1 MSRETSPAHVDIG
14 VPGPSV
20 FPEDNVVV
28 AHCGSGSSITAA
40 TTTTTTTT
48 TTPTNIKSPRGLH
61 PTLSHPSLNFEERKC
76 ASDSESSLSLTLEQN
91 MNNTQSQASSSDD
104 SQPVPNGTLE
114 NAPSPSAREG
124 SPSNSDATIYAHSRE
139 VTPEPEIP
147 EPEIQAP
154 ANEEPQNQ
162 LADDINIDPLLVEGA
177 PTVIV
182 EDDRDQL
189 AKIEYAKAMGVK
201 VRDFYYEMTRPNP
214 LLAPACSP
222 ESQQTPSRPDF
233 SDVKL
238 AAKVFTPFEP
248 YLAFRGA
255 RALHQRKNSLSRP
268 KLPPIE
274 LVYLIS
280 IGWIKL
286 ADCDWQSACEMLGQG
301 LLSYAQ
307 VQPEFRI
314 RTSRWSRLPT
324 EEDVERLI
332 NVSKPTEQTEA
343 QSTIEP
349 TDVEE
354 KRSDNGP
361 FGISLLHLVDNAI
374 LEEIYKE
381 IVRVDE
387 EGEGAKENLD
397 HIWSQPH
404 TGQCAAMLFKPI
416 LERLRKPFALTAPL
430 DSLPTELFD
439 FQNEAGQD
447 ANELGHSVEANE
459 VMASQ
464 AGSRGVK
471 RTRLP
476 EESSEPLEE
485 HDKDPLSS
493 PLSSPPSLPVRQS
506 PQQDVPQPRK
516 RRRVLD
522 DDNAGTPS
530 TSSMSAP
537 APTPAAAGSPSAI
550 RILRNRTYRTDAPT
564 RGKSRPRK
572 RKTKAVAKEPKASP
586 SLVPTNNTPSGSDGK
601 GKKRSRE
608 EEMDSSSMEPRK
620 KRLAGR
626 VDAVADEAPAIP
638 SPATA
643 PTVGSRDETIDAVNP
658 LPAADAP
665 TPEAQD
671 EKNVVAVAPI
681 GPEINVNSVHNLL
694 VPPARRRGAPLGLS
708 RMRTYRNLGEPSRR

>member
-1 MSRETSPAHVDIG
+1 
-14 VPGPSV
+14 
-20 FPEDNVVV
+20 
-28 AHCGSGSSITAA
+28 
-40 TTTTTTTT
+40 
-48 TTPTNIKSPRGLH
+48 
-61 PTLSHPSLNFEERKC
+61 
-76 ASDSESSLSLTLEQN
+76 

-447 ANELGHSVEANE
+447 ANELGQSVEANE

-550 RILRNRTYRTDAPT
+550 RVLRNRTYRTDAPT

-586 SLVPTNNTPSGSDGK
+586 SLVPTNNTPSGSDRK

-638 SPATA
+638 SSATA

-694 VPPARRRGAPLGLS
+694 VPPARRRGAPLGWS
-708 RMRTYRNLGEPSRR
+708 RMRTHTNLGEPSRR

>member
-1 MSRETSPAHVDIG
+1 
-14 VPGPSV
+14 
-20 FPEDNVVV
+20 
-28 AHCGSGSSITAA
+28 
-40 TTTTTTTT
+40 
-48 TTPTNIKSPRGLH
+48 
-61 PTLSHPSLNFEERKC
+61 
-76 ASDSESSLSLTLEQN
+76 

-124 SPSNSDATIYAHSRE
+124 SPSNSDATLYAHSRE

-222 ESQQTPSRPDF
+222 ESQQTPSRPDS

-255 RALHQRKNSLSRP
+255 RALHQRKNGLSRP
-268 KLPPIE
+268 KLSPIE
-274 LVYLIS
+274 LVYMIN

-286 ADCDWQSACEMLGQG
+286 ADCDWQSAREMLGQG

-314 RTSRWSRLPT
+314 RKSRWSRLPT

-387 EGEGAKENLD
+387 EGEEAKENLD
-397 HIWSQPH
+397 HIWSQPR
-404 TGQCAAMLFKPI
+404 TGQCAAMLFKPV
-416 LERLRKPFALTAPL
+416 LERLRKPFAPTAPL

-447 ANELGHSVEANE
+447 ANELGHSIVANE
-459 VMASQ
+459 VMASP

-471 RTRLP
+471 RSRP
-476 EESSEPLEE
+476 PQESSEPLEE

-493 PLSSPPSLPVRQS
+493 PLSSPPPLPVRQS
-506 PQQDVPQPRK
+506 PQQDDPQPRK
-516 RRRVLD
+516 RRRVLGN
-522 DDNAGTPS
+522 DNAGTPS
-530 TSSMSAP
+530 TSSTLAP
-537 APTPAAAGSPSAI
+537 APIPAAAGSPSAI
-550 RILRNRTYRTDAPT
+550 CVLRSRTYRTDAPT
-564 RGKSRPRK
+564 TGKSRPGR
-572 RKTKAVAKEPKASP
+572 RKTKSVTKEPEASP
-586 SLVPTNNTPSGSDGK
+586 SLVPTNNAPSGSDRK

-608 EEMDSSSMEPRK
+608 EKMDSSSMEPRK
-620 KRLAGR
+620 KRLTGR
-626 VDAVADEAPAIP
+626 VDAVADETPAIP
-638 SPATA
+638 CPAAA
-643 PTVGSRDETIDAVNP
+643 PTVGSRDEAINADNP
-658 LPAADAP
+658 LPVADAP

-671 EKNVVAVAPI
+671 EMNIVAVAPT
-681 GPEINVNSVHNLL
+681 GPERNVNSVHNSL
-694 VPPARRRGAPLGLS
+694 VSPARRRGAPLGLS
-708 RMRTYRNLGEPSRR
+708 RMRTYRNLGETSRR

>member
-1 MSRETSPAHVDIG
+1 
-14 VPGPSV
+14 
-20 FPEDNVVV
+20 
-28 AHCGSGSSITAA
+28 
-40 TTTTTTTT
+40 
-48 TTPTNIKSPRGLH
+48 
-61 PTLSHPSLNFEERKC
+61 
-76 ASDSESSLSLTLEQN
+76 

-124 SPSNSDATIYAHSRE
+124 SPSNSDATLYAHSRE

-222 ESQQTPSRPDF
+222 ESQQTPSRPDS

-255 RALHQRKNSLSRP
+255 RALHQRKNGLSRP
-268 KLPPIE
+268 KLSPIE
-274 LVYLIS
+274 LVYMIN

-286 ADCDWQSACEMLGQG
+286 TDCNWQSAREMLGQG

-314 RTSRWSRLPT
+314 RKSRWSRLPT

-343 QSTIEP
+343 QNTIEP
-349 TDVEE
+349 TDGEE

-397 HIWSQPH
+397 HIWSQPR

-459 VMASQ
+459 VMASP

-471 RTRLP
+471 RTSPP

-493 PLSSPPSLPVRQS
+493 PLSSPPPLPVRQS
-506 PQQDVPQPRK
+506 PQQDVTQPRK
-516 RRRVLD
+516 RRRVLHN
-522 DDNAGTPS
+522 DNAGSPS

-537 APTPAAAGSPSAI
+537 ALIPAAPGSPSAI
-550 RILRNRTYRTDAPT
+550 RVLRNRTYRTDAPT
-564 RGKSRPRK
+564 TGKSRSGRRK
-572 RKTKAVAKEPKASP
+572 PKAAKEPKAST
-586 SLVPTNNTPSGSDGK
+586 SLVPPIITNNALSGSDRK

-626 VDAVADEAPAIP
+626 VDAVAAETPAIP
-638 SPATA
+638 CPAAA
-643 PTVGSRDETIDAVNP
+643 PTVGSRDETINADNS

-671 EKNVVAVAPI
+671 EMNVVAVAPT
-681 GPEINVNSVHNLL
+681 GPERNVNSVHNSLL
-694 VPPARRRGAPLGLS
+694 PPARRRGAPLGLS
-708 RMRTYRNLGEPSRR
+708 RMRTHTNLGEPSRR

>member
-1 MSRETSPAHVDIG
+1 
-14 VPGPSV
+14 
-20 FPEDNVVV
+20 
-28 AHCGSGSSITAA
+28 
-40 TTTTTTTT
+40 
-48 TTPTNIKSPRGLH
+48 
-61 PTLSHPSLNFEERKC
+61 
-76 ASDSESSLSLTLEQN
+76 

-114 NAPSPSAREG
+114 NALSPSAREG
-124 SPSNSDATIYAHSRE
+124 SPSNSDATLYAHSRE

-222 ESQQTPSRPDF
+222 ESQQTPSRPDS

-255 RALHQRKNSLSRP
+255 RALHQRKNGLSRP
-268 KLPPIE
+268 KLSPIE
-274 LVYLIS
+274 LVYMIN

-286 ADCDWQSACEMLGQG
+286 TDCNWQSAREMLGQG

-314 RTSRWSRLPT
+314 RKSRWSRLPT

-343 QSTIEP
+343 QNTIEP
-349 TDVEE
+349 TDGEE

-397 HIWSQPH
+397 HIWSQPR

-459 VMASQ
+459 VMASP

-471 RTRLP
+471 RTSPP

-493 PLSSPPSLPVRQS
+493 PLSSPPPLPVRQS
-506 PQQDVPQPRK
+506 PQQDVTQPRK
-516 RRRVLD
+516 RRRVLHN
-522 DDNAGTPS
+522 DNAGSPS

-537 APTPAAAGSPSAI
+537 ALIPAAPGSPSAI
-550 RILRNRTYRTDAPT
+550 RVLRNRTYRTDAPT
-564 RGKSRPRK
+564 TGKSRSGRRK
-572 RKTKAVAKEPKASP
+572 PKAAKEPKAST
-586 SLVPTNNTPSGSDGK
+586 SLVPPIITNNALSGSDRK

-626 VDAVADEAPAIP
+626 VDAVAAETPAIP
-638 SPATA
+638 CPAAA
-643 PTVGSRDETIDAVNP
+643 PTVGSRDETINADNS

-671 EKNVVAVAPI
+671 EMNVVAVAPT
-681 GPEINVNSVHNLL
+681 GPERNVNSVHNSLL
-694 VPPARRRGAPLGLS
+694 PPARRRGAPLGLS
-708 RMRTYRNLGEPSRR
+708 RMRTHTNLGEPSRR

>member
-1 MSRETSPAHVDIG
+1 
-14 VPGPSV
+14 
-20 FPEDNVVV
+20 
-28 AHCGSGSSITAA
+28 
-40 TTTTTTTT
+40 
-48 TTPTNIKSPRGLH
+48 
-61 PTLSHPSLNFEERKC
+61 
-76 ASDSESSLSLTLEQN
+76 
-91 MNNTQSQASSSDD
+91 MNNTQSHQASSSDD
-104 SQPVPNGTLE
+104 SQPVPNSTLE
-114 NAPSPSAREG
+114 NASSSSSREV

-139 VTPEPEIP
+139 VTPEPEI
-147 EPEIQAP
+147 QAP
-154 ANEEPQNQ
+154 APNEDPQNQ
-162 LADDINIDPLLVEGA
+162 LADDNDIDPLLVEGA

-182 EDDRDQL
+182 EDDGDQL

-201 VRDFYYEMTRPNP
+201 VRDFYYEMTCPNP
-214 LLAPACSP
+214 LLAPACPP
-222 ESQQTPSRPDF
+222 ELQQTPSHHDS
-233 SDVKL
+233 SDIKL

-255 RALHQRKNSLSRP
+255 RALHQRKNGLSRP

-274 LVYLIS
+274 LVYMIN

-286 ADCDWQSACEMLGQG
+286 ADCDWQSAREMLGQG

-314 RTSRWSRLPT
+314 RKSRWSRLPT

-332 NVSKPTEQTEA
+332 NVSKPTEHTEA

-349 TDVEE
+349 TDGEGE
-354 KRSDNGP
+354 RGDNGP

-397 HIWSQPH
+397 HIWSQPR

-447 ANELGHSVEANE
+447 ANELGQSVEANE
-459 VMASQ
+459 VMARQ

-471 RTRLP
+471 RTRPP

-506 PQQDVPQPRK
+506 PQQDVTQPRK

-522 DDNAGTPS
+522 NDNAGTPS
-530 TSSMSAP
+530 TPSTSAP
-537 APTPAAAGSPSAI
+537 ARIPAAAGSPSAI
-550 RILRNRTYRTDAPT
+550 RVLRNRTYRTDAPT
-564 RGKSRPRK
+564 TGKSRPGR
-572 RKTKAVAKEPKASP
+572 RKTKSITKELKASP
-586 SLVPTNNTPSGSDGK
+586 SLAPINNAPSGSDRK

-626 VDAVADEAPAIP
+626 VDAVADETPAIP

-643 PTVGSRDETIDAVNP
+643 PTVGSRDETISAVNP

-671 EKNVVAVAPI
+671 EKNVVAVAPT
-681 GPEINVNSVHNLL
+681 GPERNVNSVHNSLL
-694 VPPARRRGAPLGLS
+694 PPARRRGAPLGLS
-708 RMRTYRNLGEPSRR
+708 RMRTHTNLGEPSRR

>member
-20 FPEDNVVV
+20 LPEDKLVV

-48 TTPTNIKSPRGLH
+48 PTNIKSLRGLH
-61 PTLSHPSLNFEERKC
+61 PTLSHPTLNFEERKC

-124 SPSNSDATIYAHSRE
+124 SPSNSDATLYALSRE

-154 ANEEPQNQ
+154 ANEEPQDQ

-255 RALHQRKNSLSRP
+255 RALHQRKNGLSRP
-268 KLPPIE
+268 KLSPIE
-274 LVYLIS
+274 LVYMIN

-314 RTSRWSRLPT
+314 RKSRWSRLPT

-349 TDVEE
+349 TVGEE
-354 KRSDNGP
+354 ERSDNGP

-387 EGEGAKENLD
+387 EGEEAKENLD
-397 HIWSQPH
+397 HIWSQPR

-416 LERLRKPFALTAPL
+416 LDRMRKPFAPTTPL
-430 DSLPTELFD
+430 DALPTELFD
-439 FQNEAGQD
+439 FQDEAEQD
-447 ANELGHSVEANE
+447 VNGLRHGDQANE
-459 VMASQ
+459 VSAGPG
-464 AGSRGVK
+464 GSRGVK
-471 RTRLP
+471 RTSP
-476 EESSEPLEE
+476 SEEMVKSLET

-506 PQQDVPQPRK
+506 PQQDVPRPQK

-522 DDNAGTPS
+522 NDNSGTPS
-530 TSSMSAP
+530 TSSTSAP

-550 RILRNRTYRTDAPT
+550 RVLRNRTYRTDAPT
-564 RGKSRPRK
+564 RGKSRPGR

-586 SLVPTNNTPSGSDGK
+586 SLVSSNNAPSGSDRK

-608 EEMDSSSMEPRK
+608 EEIDSSSMEPRK

-626 VDAVADEAPAIP
+626 VDAVADETPAIP
-638 SPATA
+638 CPAAA
-643 PTVGSRDETIDAVNP
+643 PTVGSRDETINADNP

-665 TPEAQD
+665 TPEVRD
-671 EKNVVAVAPI
+671 EMNVVAVAPT
-681 GPEINVNSVHNLL
+681 GPERNVNSVHNSLD
-694 VPPARRRGAPLGLS
+694 PPAIRRGAPLGLS
-708 RMRTYRNLGEPSRR
+708 RMRTYTNLGEPSRR

>member
-1 MSRETSPAHVDIG
+1 
-14 VPGPSV
+14 
-20 FPEDNVVV
+20 
-28 AHCGSGSSITAA
+28 
-40 TTTTTTTT
+40 
-48 TTPTNIKSPRGLH
+48 
-61 PTLSHPSLNFEERKC
+61 
-76 ASDSESSLSLTLEQN
+76 
-91 MNNTQSQASSSDD
+91 MNNTQIQASSSVD
-104 SQPVPNGTLE
+104 SQSVPNETLE
-114 NAPSPSAREG
+114 NASSSSSREV

-139 VTPEPEIP
+139 VTP

-222 ESQQTPSRPDF
+222 ESQQTPSRPDS

-314 RTSRWSRLPT
+314 RKSRWSRLPT

-332 NVSKPTEQTEA
+332 KVSKPTEQTEA

-349 TDVEE
+349 TVGEE
-354 KRSDNGP
+354 ERSDNGP
-361 FGISLLHLVDNAI
+361 FGISLLHLVDNAT

-397 HIWSQPH
+397 HIWSQPR
-404 TGQCAAMLFKPI
+404 TGQCAAMLFKPV
-416 LERLRKPFALTAPL
+416 LERLRKPFAPTAPL

-459 VMASQ
+459 VMASL

-471 RTRLP
+471 RTSPP

-506 PQQDVPQPRK
+506 PQQDVTQPRK

-522 DDNAGTPS
+522 NDNAGSPS

-537 APTPAAAGSPSAI
+537 ALIPAAPGSPSAI
-550 RILRNRTYRTDAPT
+550 RVLRNRTYRTDAPT
-564 RGKSRPRK
+564 TGKSRSGR
-572 RKTKAVAKEPKASP
+572 RKTKAAKEPKAST
-586 SLVPTNNTPSGSDGK
+586 SLVPPIITNNALSGSDRK

-626 VDAVADEAPAIP
+626 VDAVADETPAIP
-638 SPATA
+638 CPAAA
-643 PTVGSRDETIDAVNP
+643 PTVGSRDETINADSS
-658 LPAADAP
+658 LSAADAP

-671 EKNVVAVAPI
+671 EMNVVAVAPT
-681 GPEINVNSVHNLL
+681 GPERNVNSVHNSLL
-694 VPPARRRGAPLGLS
+694 PPARRRGAPLGLS
-708 RMRTYRNLGEPSRR
+708 RMRTHTNLGEPSRR

>member
-48 TTPTNIKSPRGLH
+48 STNIKSPRGLH
-61 PTLSHPSLNFEERKC
+61 PTLSHPTLNFEERKC

-124 SPSNSDATIYAHSRE
+124 SPSNSDATLYAHSRE

-222 ESQQTPSRPDF
+222 ESQQTPSRPDS

-255 RALHQRKNSLSRP
+255 RALHQRKNGLSRP
-268 KLPPIE
+268 KLSPIE
-274 LVYLIS
+274 LVYMIN

-286 ADCDWQSACEMLGQG
+286 ADCDWQSAREMLGQG

-314 RTSRWSRLPT
+314 RKSRWSRLPT

-349 TDVEE
+349 TDGEE

-397 HIWSQPH
+397 HIWSQPR

-459 VMASQ
+459 VMASP

-471 RTRLP
+471 RTSPP

-493 PLSSPPSLPVRQS
+493 PLSSPPPLPVRQS
-506 PQQDVPQPRK
+506 PQQDVTQPRK
-516 RRRVLD
+516 RRRVLHN
-522 DDNAGTPS
+522 DNAGSPS

-537 APTPAAAGSPSAI
+537 ALIPAAPGSPSAI
-550 RILRNRTYRTDAPT
+550 RVLRNRTYRTDAPT
-564 RGKSRPRK
+564 TGKSRSGRRK
-572 RKTKAVAKEPKASP
+572 PKAAKEPKAST
-586 SLVPTNNTPSGSDGK
+586 SLVPPIITNNALSGSDRK

-626 VDAVADEAPAIP
+626 VDAVAAETPAIP
-638 SPATA
+638 CPAAA
-643 PTVGSRDETIDAVNP
+643 PTVGSRDETINADNS

-671 EKNVVAVAPI
+671 EMNVVAVAPT
-681 GPEINVNSVHNLL
+681 GPERNVNSVHNSL

-708 RMRTYRNLGEPSRR
+708 RMRTHTNLGEPSRR